1 MRQFLPILPALL
13 LFALT
18 LHAKETDKPTY
29 IDPATVDIKAL
40 LPAPPDAAATKL
52 EIDVLLHKQQTRTPG
67 EIARAKSEAH
77 VDISIFKKMFG
88 PWFIKEK
95 LPVTTSFLTKVSGDT
110 RFFSDEAKDL
120 WQRPRP
126 PLQDPRIHPIV
137 DLPKNSSYPSG
148 HSTWATT
155 MAFVL
160 SQLAPDLKNKLV
172 ARGEQIGDDREIAGV
187 HFPSDVTA
195 GRTFGKIL
203 FDRMSANPQFQADLA
218 AAKAEFSAVRPK

>member
-1 MRQFLPILPALL
+1 MTRFLPILPALL
-13 LFALT
+13 LFTLT

-29 IDPATVDIKAL
+29 IDPVTVDIKAL
-40 LPAPPDAAATKL
+40 LPAAPDAAATKL
-52 EIDVLLHKQQTRTPG
+52 EIDVLLQKQQARTPG

-88 PWFIKEK
+88 PWFTADK
-95 LPVTTSFLTKVSGDT
+95 LPVTMAFLAKVSGDT
-110 RFFSDEAKDL
+110 RFFSDEAKDM

-126 PLQDPRIHPIV
+126 SLQDPRIHPIV
-137 DLPKNSSYPSG
+137 KLPTNASYPSG

-155 MAFVL
+155 IGLVL
-160 SQLAPDLKNKLV
+160 AQLAPDLKDKLV

-187 HFPSDVTA
+187 HFPSDVTV